1 MSEES
6 TVREQP
12 SVYNTRALCITPNPS
27 YRQGVALCNRLHR
40 ENPEERPPT
49 TFQVNDPKVVV

>member
-1 MSEES
+1 MPG
-6 TVREQP
+6 EQ
-12 SVYNTRALCITPNPS
+12 SFIYNPRAMCITPNPF
-27 YRQGVALCNRLHR
+27 YRQGVELCNRLHR